1 MMKLL
6 NLTNIFSTKEK
17 EIQAEVVDI
26 SKEGLIVE
34 YENNEVLVS
43 WEDLTIYS
51 KQLDAVD
58 QKRFAKMIGTNI
70 KLLMIK
76 KNSQMILSR
85 ALYMKKQLEKTK
97 VGDIVVAKV
106 ASAGS
111 TALYMLLPNGLEG
124 KIYTKELTS
133 SKVRQPLDI
142 YNVGDNIKCKVT
154 KVREN
159 GYLDLSRLDL
169 YKGKSFEVKR
179 GEYVRCKITKKLD
192 DNSGYF
198 VELVLNP
205 LYSGIVDM
213 AREARNFQI
222 GQEVDLRVFD
232 VDEKRH
238 LKLRAY

>member
-58 QKRFAKMIGTNI
+58 QNRFAKMIGTTI

-85 ALYMKKQLEKTK
+85 ALYMKKQLERTK

-142 YNVGDNIKCKVT
+142 YNVGDNIECKVT

>member
-58 QKRFAKMIGTNI
+58 QNRFAKMIGTTI

-159 GYLDLSRLDL
+159 
-169 YKGKSFEVKR
+169 E
-179 GEYVRCKITKKLD
+179 KI
-192 DNSGYF
+192 
-198 VELVLNP
+198 
-205 LYSGIVDM
+205 
-213 AREARNFQI
+213 R
-222 GQEVDLRVFD
+222 
-232 VDEKRH
+232 
-238 LKLRAY
+238 

>member
-58 QKRFAKMIGTNI
+58 QNRFAKMIGTTI

-85 ALYMKKQLEKTK
+85 ALYMKKQLERTK

-213 AREARNFQI
+213 AK
-222 GQEVDLRVFD
+222 VDLRVFD

>member
-1 MMKLL
+1 MVKLL
-6 NLTNIFSTKEK
+6 NLASIFSTKEK

-26 SKEGLIVE
+26 SEKGLIVE

-58 QKRFAKMIGTNI
+58 QKRFAKMIGTTI

-76 KNSQMILSR
+76 KNDKMILSR
-85 ALYMKKQLEKTK
+85 ALYMKNQLKKTK

>member
-85 ALYMKKQLEKTK
+85 ALYMKKQLERTK

>member
-1 MMKLL
+1 MIKLL

-58 QKRFAKMIGTNI
+58 QNRFAKMIGTTI

-85 ALYMKKQLEKTK
+85 ALYMKKQLERTK

-142 YNVGDNIKCKVT
+142 YNVGDNIECKVT